1 MKRLNV
7 LLICLLFSL
16 TSQLAQAQHSYFK
29 TYQPVADS
37 LEKVYGIPSAVIL
50 AVAYHESGAGK
61 SKVATLLNN
70 HFGIKGSN
78 NLLKTH
84 NIKSKYK
91 YYASVSES
99 YNGFCRLV
107 TSKKYYSGLK
117 SKNTTD
123 PKKWISSI
131 ASAGY
136 AANAARWTNS
146 IMSVIKKYNLS

>member
-1 MKRLNV
+1 MKRINV
-7 LLICLLFSL
+7 LIICLLFTCL
-16 TSQLAQAQHSYFK
+16 SQLAHAQHTYFQK
-29 TYQPVADS
+29 YQPVADS

-91 YYASVSES
+91 YYTSVSES

-107 TSKKYYSGLK
+107 TSKKYYTSLK

-123 PKKWISSI
+123 AKKWVASI

-136 AANAARWTNS
+136 AANASKWTNS
-146 IMSVIKKYNLS
+146 IMSVIRKYSLS